1 MIRRI
6 IFAAGIITALCISAC
21 DRITPEIVEY
31 NNSYT
36 PDEPKGINRDEMKK
50 PPVNLL
56 DKYVYFPKSNETM
69 GIYIDE
75 DPDTHV
81 ITAYPDNDNITVRLA
96 LSKKM
101 KEAVSMEISVM
112 TEADY
117 PKTYKS
123 LVMGTIKLLPEEAY
137 GFSDKELKFE
147 IGDIEKQ
154 FTISLKVDKLVK
166 LLPDF
171 TYIIPIVAKAK
182 GNSDFK
188 YHNYFL
194 LKCNVDKN

>member
-6 IFAAGIITALCISAC
+6 IFAAGIITALFISAC

-31 NNSYT
+31 NKSYT
-36 PDEPKGINRDEMKK
+36 PDKPKGINRDELKK

-56 DKYVYFPKSNETM
+56 DQYVYFPKSNEE
-69 GIYIDE
+69 IRVSLKE
-75 DPDTHV
+75 DQNTHV
-81 ITAYPDNDNITVRLA
+81 ITASLDKENITVRLA

-123 LVMGTIKLLPEEAY
+123 LVIGATKLLPEEAY
-137 GFSDKELKFE
+137 GFSKNELKFE
-147 IGDIEKQ
+147 TGDIEQQ
-154 FTISLKVDKLVK
+154 FTISLKADKLSK

-171 TYIIPIVAKAK
+171 TYIVPIVAKAK
-182 GNSDFK
+182 GNGDFK

-194 LKCNVDKN
+194 LKCNVNKR